1 MNLIHYAFVT
11 VDKRASIGCISNVT
25 SSHPDPHSY
34 LTKAESFEICL
45 DERLVDQTIAFD
57 PPSDQPALYLHET
70 VSKSVAPYA

>member
-34 LTKAESFEICL
+34 FTKAESFEICL

-57 PPSDQPALYLHET
+57 PPSDQPAL
-70 VSKSVAPYA
+70 

>member
-34 LTKAESFEICL
+34 LTKQN
-45 DERLVDQTIAFD
+45 RLKFASMKDWLIKQSLSTHRVISLLFSSMK
-57 PPSDQPALYLHET
+57 P
-70 VSKSVAPYA
+70 

>member
-45 DERLVDQTIAFD
+45 ERLVDQTIAFD
-57 PPSDQPALYLHET
+57 PPSDQPAL
-70 VSKSVAPYA
+70 